1 MILKLRTRTLDLA
14 QPQVMGI
21 LNLTPDSF
29 SDGGRYAGVGAALA
43 RVEAMLAEGATLIDV
58 GGESTRPNAEP
69 VAESEELDRVVPI
82 IERIRAEFDC
92 VVSVD
97 TMKPAVMAAA
107 CAAGAELINDV
118 NALRAADA
126 LAVAANSG
134 AAVCLMHMRGEPR
147 SMQHDPQYWDVVVEV
162 CDFLAER
169 VAVCTA
175 AGIAG
180 DRILLDP
187 GFGFGKLFEHN
198 MTLLARLEQLNS
210 LVLPLLVGVS
220 RKRML
225 GHLGDLPVDRRLAP
239 GLAAATI
246 AVLKGARVIRTHD
259 VAETV
264 AAVRFAAAIDRLT
277 A

>member
-29 SDGGRYAGVGAALA
+29 SDGGRYAGTGAALA
-43 RVEAMLAEGATLIDV
+43 RVDAMLAEGATLIDV
-58 GGESTRPNAEP
+58 GGESTRPSAEP

-118 NALRAADA
+118 NALRVADA

-134 AAVCLMHMRGEPR
+134 AAICLMHMRGEPR
-147 SMQHDPQYWDVVVEV
+147 SMQHDPQYRDVVVEV

-169 VAVCTA
+169 VAACTA

-225 GHLGDLPVDRRLAP
+225 GHLGDLPVDQRLAP